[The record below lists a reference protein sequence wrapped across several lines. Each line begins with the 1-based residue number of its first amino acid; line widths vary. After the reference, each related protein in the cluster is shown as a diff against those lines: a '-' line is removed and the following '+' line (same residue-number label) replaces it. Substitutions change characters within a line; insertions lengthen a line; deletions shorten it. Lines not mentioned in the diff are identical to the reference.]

1 LSLAGIRSLDQT
13 RSGTLIARPGQDVP
27 SFRAKSKNQGDKI
40 IPQEITLKFQYFTNK
55 QQADN
60 HKIDHQLTYKQ
71 ISPE

>member
-27 SFRAKSKNQGDKI
+27 SFRVESKNKGEKI
-40 IPQEITLKFQYFTNK
+40 IPQEINLNFQYFTNK

-60 HKIDHQLTYKQ
+60 HKIDHQLTYTQ
-71 ISPE
+71 ISPK